1 MSDPNSAPPATKPS
15 ARGESA
21 PPEHGIS
28 KPSARGGHAV
38 FVAAGIFLSRIAGL
52 VRERAIAHYLGN
64 SAASDAFK
72 AALKVP
78 NFLQNLLGEGVL
90 SASFIPV
97 YAKLIAE
104 KKEEEARR
112 VAGAFAAILSMIV
125 SAAVLIGVLLT
136 PWLIDFIAPGFHGAT
151 RLLTIRIVRILFPG
165 IGLLV
170 LYAWCLGV
178 LNTHKQFFV
187 SYVAPVLWNAS
198 MIATLLVFGTR
209 MREADLAIAL
219 SWGHVIGCALQL
231 MVQVPFIWKYARE
244 FPFKPRLIAPV
255 REVFRNLGPV
265 IVGRGVVQ
273 LSAYI
278 DQIIASLLPTGSVA
292 SLSYAQ
298 TISLLPVS
306 LFGMSVA
313 AAELPQMASN
323 VGTVEE
329 INAALRK
336 RLARGLRQIAF
347 FVVPT
352 VVAFIA
358 IGRLLVAG
366 LYQTGKFTS
375 DDTLYVWY
383 ILLGSTI
390 GLLAMTL
397 GRLYSSA
404 FYALRD
410 TKTPLYYAAARVAL
424 TAGLGYLFAFPLNFL
439 FVDLIHLLG
448 MPLPVRAGAA
458 GIGTVGLTASAGIA
472 GWLEFLLLRRG
483 LQRRIGP
490 IDLPMSFPARLWASA
505 TVAGLAAFALDRY
518 AVSRFIAR
526 VPFTHI
532 AEAALAAGFFGVVYF
547 AAAGALGVPEVRST
561 LARLKR

>member
-1 MSDPNSAPPATKPS
+1 MSHDAGVSYRAVSEPNSAPPKPKS
-15 ARGESA
+15 AG
-21 PPEHGIS
+21 
-28 KPSARGGHAV
+28 RGGAAV

-52 VRERAIAHYLGN
+52 LRERFIAHYLGN

-72 AALKVP
+72 AALKIP

-112 VAGAFAAILSMIV
+112 VAGAFAAILALVV
-125 SAAVLIGVLLT
+125 SVTVLIGVLVT
-136 PWLIDFIAPGFHGAT
+136 PYLIDFIAPGFQGAT
-151 RLLTIRIVRILFPG
+151 RQLTIRIVRILFPG
-165 IGLLV
+165 VGLLV

-198 MIATLLVFGTR
+198 MIAALIVFGTR
-209 MREADLAIAL
+209 LREGDLAIAL

-231 MVQVPFIWKYARE
+231 AVQGPFIWRHARE
-244 FPFKPRLIAPV
+244 FPFKPRFIEPV

-265 IVGRGVVQ
+265 VMGRGVVQ

-278 DQIIASLLPTGSVA
+278 DQMIASLLPTGSVA

-313 AAELPQMASN
+313 AAELPQMSSS
-323 VGTVEE
+323 VGTQEE
-329 INAALRK
+329 IHEALRK

-347 FVVPT
+347 FVIPT
-352 VVAFIA
+352 VIAFIA

-366 LYQTGKFTS
+366 LFQTGKFSS

-390 GLLAMTL
+390 GLLATTQ

-424 TAGLGYLFAFPLNFL
+424 TGALGYLFAFPLNWMI
-439 FVDLIHLLG
+439 VALIRFAG
-448 MPLPVRAGAA
+448 MPLPAAAGEA
-458 GIGTVGLTASAGIA
+458 GIGTVGLTASAGLA

-483 LQRRIGP
+483 LQKRIGQ
-490 IDLPMSFPARLWASA
+490 IELPFSFQARLWGSA
-505 TVAGLAAFALDRY
+505 IAAGLAAFAFDRY
-518 AVSRFIAR
+518 ALARIIQR
-526 VPFTHI
+526 VPFRHI
-532 AEAALAAGFFGVVYF
+532 AEAGVVAGFYGVVYF
-547 AAAGALGVPEVRST
+547 GAAAALGVPEVRST
-561 LARLKR
+561 LSRFTKR

>member
-1 MSDPNSAPPATKPS
+1 VSEPNSAAPAP
-15 ARGESA
+15 
-21 PPEHGIS
+21 

-38 FVAAGIFLSRIAGL
+38 FVAAGIFLSRVAGL

-104 KKEEEARR
+104 KREEEARR
-112 VAGAFAAILSMIV
+112 VAGAFAAILALIV
-125 SAAVLIGVLLT
+125 SVTVLLGVLLT
-136 PWLIDFIAPGFHGAT
+136 PWLIDFIAPGFEGAV

-198 MIATLLVFGTR
+198 MIAALLVFGTR
-209 MREADLAIAL
+209 LREADLAIAL
-219 SWGHVIGCALQL
+219 SWGHVVGCALQL
-231 MVQVPFIWKYARE
+231 AVQLPFIYKYARE
-244 FPFKPRLIAPV
+244 FPFKPRLIEPV

-323 VGTVEE
+323 VGTEE
-329 INAALRK
+329 EVNAALRK

-352 VVAFIA
+352 VVAFVA

-366 LYQTGKFTS
+366 LYQTGKFTA

-390 GLLAMTL
+390 GLLATTQ

-424 TAGLGYLFAFPLNFL
+424 TGALGYLFAFPLSWI
-439 FVDLIHLLG
+439 FVDLIRLAG
-448 MPLPVRAGAA
+448 MPIPPQAGAT

-490 IDLPMSFPARLWASA
+490 IELPLSYQARLWGAA
-505 TVAGLAAFALDRY
+505 IVAGIAAVAFDRY
-518 AVSRFIAR
+518 LVARFIAR
-526 VPFTHI
+526 VPFRYI
-532 AEAALAAGFFGVVYF
+532 AEAGVVAGFYGVVYF
-547 AAAGALGVPEVRST
+547 AAAAAMGVPEVRST
-561 LARLKR
+561 LSRLSRR